1 MPAPSSQ
8 NLRSAPQKQPSANT
22 ACSRPAGYGG
32 CSLRPLTKWVVAVG
46 VVVARLGSA
55 SAALGNAVVLRMN
68 NMDYLQAVHW
78 PNGIRRRPGDP
89 YIGLFTPVTAASSHV
104 PVRSA
109 PLLVGAAGAAHPYQS
124 RE

>member
-32 CSLRPLTKWVVAVG
+32 CSLRPLMKCVAAVG
-46 VVVARLGSA
+46 IGVARLGSA

-68 NMDYLQAVHW
+68 NMDYLQAVHR
-78 PNGIRRRPGDP
+78 PSRRRRRPADF
-89 YIGLFTPVTAASSHV
+89 YLGLFTPVAAASLQA
-104 PVRSA
+104 PIRSVA
-109 PLLVGAAGAAHPYQS
+109 LI
-124 RE
+124 